1 MLARLFSYAQD
12 GEKNSK
18 FNFLKNFVFP
28 LDKGALR
35 EYNNTILFYA
45 QRVIRK
51 IVNMKPAGDSKKCSL
66 FADRRSKTLRCL
78 QKRGLSADKAL
89 KKPVRSGAEGAKPCI
104 CTVNLSG
111 KRTESLYLLSAS
123 VILDF
128 FADSSYFVFL
138 LEVLLFTGIT
148 SIFILFIYTKGK
160 DYG

>member
-1 MLARLFSYAQD
+1 MLARLFSYAQY

-18 FNFLKNFVFP
+18 FNFLKNFVFL
-28 LDKGALR
+28 LDKRTLR

-66 FADRRSKTLRCL
+66 CADRRSKTLRCL

-89 KKPVRSGAEGAKPCI
+89 KKPVRSGAEGAKPCM

-123 VILDF
+123 VIFDF
-128 FADSSYFVFL
+128 LRIVHILSFYLRFCSSRA
-138 LEVLLFTGIT
+138 
-148 SIFILFIYTKGK
+148 
-160 DYG
+160 

>member
-12 GEKNSK
+12 GEKTANLI
-18 FNFLKNFVFP
+18 FLKNFVFP

-66 FADRRSKTLRCL
+66 CADRRSKTLRCL

-89 KKPVRSGAEGAKPCI
+89 KKPVRSGAEGAKPCM

-123 VILDF
+123 VILIF
-128 FADSSYFVFL
+128 LRIVHILSFYLRFCSSRA
-138 LEVLLFTGIT
+138 
-148 SIFILFIYTKGK
+148 
-160 DYG
+160 